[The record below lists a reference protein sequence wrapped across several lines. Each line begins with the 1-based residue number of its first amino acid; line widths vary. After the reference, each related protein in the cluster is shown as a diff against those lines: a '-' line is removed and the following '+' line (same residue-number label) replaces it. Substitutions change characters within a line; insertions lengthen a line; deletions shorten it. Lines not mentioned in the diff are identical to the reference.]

1 MQLLLDLFKLKSCYT
16 VSMHDSQHIW
26 QDWARILHRW
36 GVQDIVASLLEAFG
50 PLSLLGA
57 QVVYLGQPIL
67 GRLGANDHLEE
78 LAHMLENRADTQA
91 FVNFLREETLN

>member
-1 MQLLLDLFKLKSCYT
+1 MQ
-16 VSMHDSQHIW
+16 DSKHIW

-36 GVQDIVASLLEAFG
+36 GVQDIVASLLEAVG

-57 QVVYLGQPIL
+57 QLVYLGQPL
-67 GRLGANDHLEE
+67 FGRLAGNDHLEA
-78 LAHMLENRADTQA
+78 LAHMLEDRADTQA